1 MTLARIGIA
10 WHAGQLWI
18 NRKPHW
24 AVNKRSRDAQRS
36 EAFFVASGAGW
47 RKPITPVHD
56 VHLTM
61 TFCGPTRTS
70 RFDLDG
76 ALSACKGAIDGLSA
90 CLDVDDSLF
99 SYTLRRGDKSKAGG
113 VIIDAEIR

>member
-10 WHAGQLWI
+10 WPDTALFP
-18 NRKPHW
+18 NRKAHW
-24 AVNKRSRDAQRS
+24 AVNKRARDVQKR
-36 EAFFVASGAGW
+36 EAYFVAQSAGW
-47 RKPITPVHD
+47 AKPNYHVHD
-56 VHLTM
+56 VHLTL
-61 TFCGPTRTS
+61 TFCPPSRTS
-70 RFDLDG
+70 RVDLDG
-76 ALSACKGAIDGLSA
+76 CLSAAKGCIDGLSA